1 MSYYNKS
8 CESTLN
14 ELNTNALGLSKI
26 EVDKRQLLHGENAL
40 PKQKK
45 QSRLMKFLSQFKDIM
60 VIILLIAAII
70 SVVVAI
76 VDKNYSDLFEG
87 GVIFFIVILNAIIG
101 TIQESKAEDALESLK
116 KSTEPYCKVLRDGKV
131 KKIKTTSLT
140 IGDIVILEAGDIV
153 PADLRLIETHNLKC
167 DESALTGES
176 VSTSKEANCVLKDN
190 TPLADRINCAYSS
203 TVVSFGRGKG
213 VVTEIGINTEIGKIA
228 KYLNTTNKDLTPLE
242 KSIKKVGK
250 IITIAVL
257 IIAVV
262 IFLVEIFLADTIDI
276 LNAFLV
282 SVTLAVAAIPESLP
296 AVITIIMAIG
306 LQNLAKRG
314 AIVKRLKA
322 VETLGSCEVI
332 CSDKTGTLTQNKME
346 IVKFSSDLKIY
357 QSLKDDQD
365 AKILVNGMILC
376 NDSFIGENEK
386 VIGDPTEVAL
396 LEFAIKNKLDIK
408 KIRKDNKRIYEL
420 PFDSDRKLMST
431 VNIYDNNSICYT
443 KGAYDNLIKKCKY
456 ILING
461 KVEKLNNS
469 HITKLTEINEEMSSK
484 ALRVLAFAYKTISN
498 DFSDLEEDLIFS
510 GLVGM
515 IDPPRPEVKTAIEKC
530 KTAGLKPIMITGD
543 HPDTAYAIA
552 KELNIATNKKQVITG
567 EKLDKINEEQ
577 LINLIQDFTVFAR
590 VSPEHK
596 VRIVK
601 TLKKLGKIVAMTGD
615 GVNDAPSLKFADIG
629 VGMGITGTDVTKNV
643 ADMIVTDDNFATI
656 IVAIEEG
663 RKVYSN
669 IQKTIQFLLSTNIV
683 EVVTMFLAIILFPNY
698 NFLVPAQI
706 LFINLVTDSLPAFS
720 LGVEKTEN
728 DVMKKNPRKS
738 NDTVFSNGVG
748 ISIIYQ
754 SILQIIIVMFV
765 YIYGLKTTSNEVA
778 SCMTFMVISFMQL
791 FHSINCKTNKSIF
804 DINIFNNK
812 TFNLC
817 FVSTLL
823 LNIAV
828 FTLPVFRNVFNV
840 TPLNLQQWILI
851 IVCSILI
858 IPLVEICKL
867 IINSIA
873 KKIIQREAIRNEHNK

>member
-386 VIGDPTEVAL
+386 VVGDPTEVAL

-484 ALRVLAFAYKTISN
+484 ALRVLAFAYKTVSN

-577 LINLIQDFTVFAR
+577 LINLIQDFNMNNLLIVLKSFYIDFDEKIKNDFERFVKRYSINEIGKNADFSILKDDINYSSFELILNNFAYKILNFKDKIVNINIYDFFIIFDGLLDEFNCVKRLNDKIDELFSKNILKFKQYTQIEEKIKSVKENICEFYAEEFKLEKLSYFLKLCFENTTISVPPPSVDSVFVGEVQGSYFIDCKKLYIIGAN
-590 VSPEHK
+590 SANFPC
-596 VRIVK
+596 
-601 TLKKLGKIVAMTGD
+601 LKKD
-615 GVNDAPSLKFADIG
+615 VNLFL
-629 VGMGITGTDVTKNV
+629 
-643 ADMIVTDDNFATI
+643 DNEF
-656 IVAIEEG
+656 
-663 RKVYSN
+663 K
-669 IQKTIQFLLSTNIV
+669 L
-683 EVVTMFLAIILFPNY
+683 ILF
-698 NFLVPAQI
+698 
-706 LFINLVTDSLPAFS
+706 
-720 LGVEKTEN
+720 
-728 DVMKKNPRKS
+728 
-738 NDTVFSNGVG
+738 
-748 ISIIYQ
+748 
-754 SILQIIIVMFV
+754 
-765 YIYGLKTTSNEVA
+765 
-778 SCMTFMVISFMQL
+778 
-791 FHSINCKTNKSIF
+791 
-804 DINIFNNK
+804 
-812 TFNLC
+812 
-817 FVSTLL
+817 
-823 LNIAV
+823 
-828 FTLPVFRNVFNV
+828 
-840 TPLNLQQWILI
+840 
-851 IVCSILI
+851 
-858 IPLVEICKL
+858 
-867 IINSIA
+867 
-873 KKIIQREAIRNEHNK
+873 